1 MAHAALSV
9 QHWLGGVERKTLQ
22 IPGFEI
28 AYLDGGSG
36 EPLVMVHGIGAD
48 KDNWAQIAPFLRGP
62 GRLIALDLPG
72 FGDSGKPTDGD
83 YSIVAQAERRGQ
95 FHDALTLQNGRTS
108 FRERGYQYV
117 HTSVVA

>member
-1 MAHAALSV
+1 MKTLFRIVGLIFVVAILYVGADHIFPRPMAHAALSV
-9 QHWLGGVERKTLQ
+9 QHWLGGVELKTLQ

-48 KDNWAQIAPFLRGP
+48 KDNWAQIAPFLRGT

-72 FGDSGKPTDGD
+72 LDRKSTRLN
-83 YSIVAQAERRGQ
+83 SS
-95 FHDALTLQNGRTS
+95 H
-108 FRERGYQYV
+108 
-117 HTSVVA
+117 

>member
-48 KDNWAQIAPFLRGP
+48 KDNWAQIAPFLRGT

-72 FGDSGKPTDGD
+72 FGDSGKPTDDD
-83 YSIVAQAERRGQ
+83 YSIVAQADRPGQ
-95 FHDALTLQNGRTS
+95 FIAVLKLPPAPFPGNSTGAP
-108 FRERGYQYV
+108 
-117 HTSVVA
+117 VVLEF